1 MRIINLIEVQPESIP
16 PKDYLRYLH
25 FQKLVIEL
33 QKRELPSAIVEFI
46 NDHIQLV
53 NHAIDKRFGLKKQ
66 IGSSQKAMVKLLEKE
81 LKLVPKGYYRHIWM
95 VLGMVIFGVPVGI
108 IWGRL
113 TNNMGTLGI
122 GIGVGMVIG
131 MALGNAQDK
140 KAAREGRQLDVD
152 YRP

>member
-1 MRIINLIEVQPESIP
+1 MRIINLIEIQPELIP
-16 PKDYLRYLH
+16 PKEYLRYRQ

-33 QKRELPSAIVEFI
+33 QKRELPSVVVEYV
-46 NDHIQLV
+46 NDNIQLV
-53 NHAIDKRFGLKKQ
+53 NNAIDNRVGLKKQ
-66 IGSSQKAMVKLLEKE
+66 IYVSQKAIIKLLEKE

-108 IWGRL
+108 IWGKL
-113 TNNMGTLGI
+113 TDHVGTLGVGIGAGMAI
-122 GIGVGMVIG
+122 GI
-131 MALGNAQDK
+131 ALGIAQDK